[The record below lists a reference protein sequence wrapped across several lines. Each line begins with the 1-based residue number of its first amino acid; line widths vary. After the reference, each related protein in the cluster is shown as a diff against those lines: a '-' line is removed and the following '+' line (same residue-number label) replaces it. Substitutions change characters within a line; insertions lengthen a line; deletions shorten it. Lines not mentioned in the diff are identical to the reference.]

1 MYTLQFPDVL
11 EQYTANAEICFSIC
25 MKNWKTQFQIF
36 HDISYKNQNEG
47 PLQIF
52 TCLTAF
58 IGQSENGLECLFW
71 PSNHTAANHLEIR
84 FFSQSSMYSDKV
96 TRCKFQCFCNP
107 QVFVIFGPT
116 CPPSCPRPSACMGD
130 FYGIG
135 WLWIF
140 GLYTLNFTRFLQECW
155 HDHPS
160 PLTTHEKKEK
170 RSCQSVSNFP
180 NRSTNKKTKWNP
192 DPWSVL
198 PESYPKSSV
207 FWPSGNLVRL
217 NFVETCRLTSLID
230 LPNFAI
236 ALQTKRKSNK

>member
-1 MYTLQFPDVL
+1 MYTLQFPRYTRIVHCKCWDMFFYLHEKL
-11 EQYTANAEICFSIC
+11 ENP
-25 MKNWKTQFQIF
+25 
-36 HDISYKNQNEG
+36 ISNISLYFIQESERRSTSN
-47 PLQIF
+47 IF

-58 IGQSENGLECLFW
+58 IGQSGNGLECLFW

-207 FWPSGNLVRL
+207 FWPSGAPELCRNLSPHL
-217 NFVETCRLTSLID
+217 PHWPAKFCSSIANKTQVE
-230 LPNFAI
+230 
-236 ALQTKRKSNK
+236 